1 MNNVA
6 LSLAGLPSFLL
17 YFALGL
23 ALFAAFFALY
33 VRVTPYHELGLIREG
48 NVAAAISLA
57 GALLGFALPL
67 ASAIIHS
74 VSVLDMIVWGIVA
87 FVVQIVVYVVVS
99 RLVPRF
105 AEAIAA
111 GRTAAGTLLA
121 ALALAVGVLNAAS
134 MTW

>member
-23 ALFAAFFALY
+23 ALY
-33 VRVTPYHELGLIREG
+33 VRVTPYHELDLIREG
-48 NVAAAISLA
+48 NAAAAISLA
-57 GALLGFALPL
+57 GALLGFVLPL
-67 ASAIIHS
+67 ASAIVHS
-74 VSVLDMIVWGIVA
+74 VSALDMIVWGIVA

-111 GRTAAGTLLA
+111 GRAAAGTLLA

-134 MTW
+134 MAW